1 MRRRLIITVFLTIV
15 IAFISACQDKKRE
28 TLPIDFNRLKESS
41 SSYDFYIKIDDKADS
56 VKLYRQSKNQDT
68 RAVNKIE
75 KIAESKLNNDEEVC
89 FRSDSIVNITV
100 VDNKKEELP
109 LKSDKCI
116 SKSLLKHNNKIIF
129 THKSGNSITINLMGC
144 DEV

>member
-1 MRRRLIITVFLTIV
+1 MRRRLIITVFLTII
-15 IAFISACQDKKRE
+15 IALISACQDKNRE
-28 TLPIDFNRLKESS
+28 ILPIDFNRLKESS

-56 VKLYRQSKNQDT
+56 VELYGQSKNQDT

-75 KIAESKLNNDEEVC
+75 KIAQSKLNNNEEVC
-89 FRSDSIVNITV
+89 FRSDSITSITV
-100 VDNKKEELP
+100 VDKKEKLI

-116 SKSLLKHNNKIIF
+116 SKSRLKHKDKIIF
-129 THKSGNSITINLMGC
+129 THKSGNSVTVNFMGC